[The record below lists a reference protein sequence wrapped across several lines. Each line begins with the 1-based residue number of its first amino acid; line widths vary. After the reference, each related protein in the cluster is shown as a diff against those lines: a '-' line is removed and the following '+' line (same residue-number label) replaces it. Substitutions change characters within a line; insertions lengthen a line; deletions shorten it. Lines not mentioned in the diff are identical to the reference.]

1 MEPVCFD
8 IMEMIGKEYNNIKET
23 IKNKKIYGEII
34 QHLDHYF
41 FEYEAWEEYP
51 FVEGAVCSTH
61 QMIRQ
66 FIKEGN
72 IRVDTRFLEEEE
84 CWNTNHYKI
93 ICDKYGGKE
102 KYDKWCDMY
111 Y

>member
-41 FEYEAWEEYP
+41 FEYKWEVYP
-51 FVEGAVCSTH
+51 FLQDPDSFTISMMKEY
-61 QMIRQ
+61 
-66 FIKEGN
+66 IKEGN
-72 IRVDTRFLEEEE
+72 IRIDTLFLEEQE
-84 CWNTNHYKI
+84 CWETSHYKI

-102 KYDKWCDMY
+102 KYDEWCDMY